1 MIGDDQLIT
10 LLGDWSGREQLF
22 PTVWTA
28 AGEAEAVLSLRAGPN
43 GGLLLDY
50 AQQRDGAAL
59 SGHGV
64 VVDGR
69 WWWFDSYGFVPIV
82 PGSARWE
89 RGELLLERAS
99 ERGRTVTTLTCTDAS
114 TLEQRIDS
122 AVPADAELRPLMRGT
137 YTRASPLEPSF

>member
-1 MIGDDQLIT
+1 MIGDDQLMT
-10 LLGDWSGREQLF
+10 LFGNWLGREQLF
-22 PTVWTA
+22 PTAWTA
-28 AGEAEAVLSLRAGPN
+28 AGEAEAALTLCPGPN

-50 AQQRDGAAL
+50 SQQRDGAAL

-69 WWWFDSYGFVPIV
+69 WWWFDSYGFVPTA

-89 RGELLLERAS
+89 GGELLLERSS
-99 ERGRTVTTLTCTDAS
+99 ERGRTVTTLTCTDA

-137 YTRASPLEPSF
+137 YTRTPPSERPF